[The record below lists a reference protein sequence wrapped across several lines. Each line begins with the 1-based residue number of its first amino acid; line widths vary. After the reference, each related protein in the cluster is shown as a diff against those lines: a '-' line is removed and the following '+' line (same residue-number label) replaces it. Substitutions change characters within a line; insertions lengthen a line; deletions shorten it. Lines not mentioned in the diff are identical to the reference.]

1 MTLYPLRDA
10 YGVTNM
16 VFAGIETARP
26 WRTPLNFMHN

>member
-16 VFAGIETARP
+16 VVAGIEGSA
-26 WRTPLNFMHN
+26 PLAHPSNSMHN